1 MKKTLTALCFA
12 MCASVAFG
20 QANHNLNKT
29 VKVKNL
35 HQANME
41 DRFVAKDPMTSKPNY
56 FFTKD
61 DTIKVFQ
68 FNVAATDAQADYSLG
83 TIAAGEVIDGNP
95 ATPHAHSAAFAAWK
109 RWIGTDSQ
117 GLTSQGFATLYP
129 QIGAN
134 FLEDEYM
141 ATLLPDS
148 LTSSANGWMG
158 MVPYED
164 QGAHTGD
171 INAYIALGSID
182 VSEVSKFSVRLFQ
195 YYRKY
200 YDMCFVD
207 YSTDNGAT
215 WHAVEINVTG
225 VDVSVNTNLWGR
237 YNYSMPNAA
246 AAGSNVLLRIR
257 MFSDR
262 REHRTNAY
270 GYWWFLDD
278 VAIVKSKNNSLK
290 QQDVRYW
297 EGAYQTLPQNLAT
310 SIEWAS
316 DVTNTGVLPQNN
328 VQLKIDHIS
337 GNGAVTNIA
346 TQNLGNIAVD
356 STGSYDVENLAGLN
370 AGTIGDNYVT
380 STITTDSLTLAYDTI
395 FYDVKGAEADGTF
408 IWGRDNGVLTAG
420 AAYMFGYTDDGYI
433 TDESEH
439 FVEQNYSTYVSYAT
453 GATVPEN
460 WVIRGIQYVAASSD
474 DAFAEGASFIPT
486 LIMDSTVEDGI
497 ILRSINLGVDP
508 RTTSMADYNDSTLI
522 VEGSGY
528 LTAGNYNVIN
538 IELKKQPALI
548 PNQTYRVGYRMAQNG
563 VFAVAASATSTYTQL
578 ENDTLWR
585 KRFDGDASTKKYAS
599 NFTLNNEQL
608 PNYYAVYT
616 IDPEGEDGIWGAGYY
631 YGRYPM
637 IRMIVGPKVEYPTH
651 QINVT
656 CNMEGEYG
664 EAYFS
669 DGSTYAC
676 GESTEV
682 VDGLSDYIYIV
693 PEADVQFTMT
703 DNGTNVP
710 MSELEP
716 IDDGEGGYY
725 YVYTMSNIT
734 ADHNIVINYTVG
746 IDEVA
751 SLVSMKLQP
760 NPATSQVKLNI
771 EGVTGMVDC
780 ALIDMCG
787 RVVYSTKM
795 NAETAQTINVSNLAK
810 GAYFVRI
817 TNNDF
822 TKVEKLVV
830 R

>member
-1 MKKTLTALCFA
+1 

-41 DRFVAKDPMTSKPNY
+41 DRFVAKDPMTSKPSY

-68 FNVAATDAQADYSLG
+68 FNVAATDPQADYSLG
-83 TIAAGEVIDGNP
+83 NIIAGDVIDGNP
-95 ATPHAHSAAFAAWK
+95 ATPHGHSAAFASWK
-109 RWIGTDSQ
+109 RWVGNDSAT
-117 GLTSQGFATLYP
+117 LASQGFASIYP
-129 QIGAN
+129 IRKD
-134 FLEDEYM
+134 FLDDNYIAE
-141 ATLLPDS
+141 LFPDS
-148 LTSSANGWMG
+148 LTSAADGWMA
-158 MVPYED
+158 VIPYED

-171 INAYIALGSID
+171 INTYISLGAID
-182 VSEVSKFSVRLFQ
+182 VSEISKFSVRLFQ

-215 WHAVEINVTG
+215 WHAVEVNVTG
-225 VDVSVNTNLWGR
+225 VDMQVNTNLWGR

-246 AAGSNVLLRIR
+246 AAGNSTLLRIR

-270 GYWWFLDD
+270 GYWWLLDD
-278 VAIVKSKNNSLK
+278 VAIVKAKNNSLK
-290 QQDVRYW
+290 QLDVRYW
-297 EGAYQTLPQNLAT
+297 EGAYQTVPQGLTTEN
-310 SIEWAS
+310 IDWVS
-316 DVTNTGVLPQNN
+316 DVPNTGALAQTNM
-328 VQLKIDHIS
+328 QLKIDHIS
-337 GNGAVTNIA
+337 STGAVTNIS
-346 TQNLGNIAVD
+346 TSNLGNLPVD
-356 STGSYDVENLAGLN
+356 STGSYEIQANPLN
-370 AGTIGDNYVT
+370 TNNIGDNYVT
-380 STITTDSLTLAYDTI
+380 STITSDSLTLAYDTI
-395 FYDVKGAEADGTF
+395 FYEVKGAEGNGTF

-453 GATVPEN
+453 GANVPEN

-474 DAFAEGASFIPT
+474 DAFAEGASFTPT

-497 ILRSINLGVDP
+497 ILRNINLGVDP
-508 RTTSMADYNDSTLI
+508 RTTNMSTDYNDSTLI

-528 LTAGNYNVIN
+528 LTSGNYNVIN
-538 IELKKQPALI
+538 VELKKQPALI

-563 VFAVAASATSTYTQL
+563 VFAVAASATNTYTQF

-693 PEADVQFTMT
+693 PEADVQFTLT
-703 DNGTNVP
+703 DNGTNIP
-710 MSELEP
+710 ISQLEP
-716 IDDGEGGYY
+716 IDDGEGGVY
-725 YVYTMSNIT
+725 YVYTMNNIT
-734 ADHNIVINYTVG
+734 ADHNIDITYTVG

-771 EGVTGMVDC
+771 EGVNGMVDC